1 MKDGCI
7 EDWLTQD
14 KLDQITAWAEKL
26 TKADIAH
33 NMGIH
38 ASTFR
43 RWRRENELLRSAYE
57 KGASIVDERMESA
70 LIKKAEGFE
79 YDEVTKEYDSEGN
92 LKYKKVV
99 KKRFPPDV
107 PALKFY
113 TMNRMPDKWSEVN
126 RQEINVIGEMA
137 IEDSKELVEKRA
149 EELRLLNKENEDG

>member
-1 MKDGCI
+1 MREGCI
-7 EDWLTQD
+7 EDWLSQE

-43 RWRRENELLRSAYE
+43 RWRRENESLRSAYE

-79 YDEVTKEYDSEGN
+79 YNEVTKEYDSDGN
-92 LKYKKVV
+92 VKSEKVV

-113 TMNRMPDKWSEVN
+113 MMNRMSDKWAEVN
-126 RQEINVIGEMA
+126 RQEISITGEMA
-137 IEDSKELVEKRA
+137 IEDSKELVERRA
-149 EELRLLNKENEDG
+149 EELRLLNKENEDE